1 MERSAMIRPAE
12 RFPVNITEAKPPA
25 AASPPAK
32 PRRAWEPVT
41 LAVAV
46 AVGAAAG
53 WLLPTGGGSPG
64 PDATALAAD
73 PAAPA
78 AAGIEPAAG
87 PPPR

>member
-1 MERSAMIRPAE
+1 MIRPAE
-12 RFPVNITEAKPPA
+12 RFAVKIAGAE
-25 AASPPAK
+25 SPTATLSPAK
-32 PRRAWEPVT
+32 PRKTWEPVT
-41 LAVAV
+41 LAIAV

-64 PDATALAAD
+64 PEATALAAD

>member
-1 MERSAMIRPAE
+1 MIRPAE
-12 RFPVNITEAKPPA
+12 HFTVNIAEAEPEA
-25 AASPPAK
+25 ATLSPAK

-41 LAVAV
+41 LEVAV

-64 PDATALAAD
+64 PGATTLAVS
-73 PAAPA
+73 PPAPA
-78 AAGIEPAAG
+78 PAGIEPAAG

>member
-1 MERSAMIRPAE
+1 
-12 RFPVNITEAKPPA
+12 
-25 AASPPAK
+25 
-32 PRRAWEPVT
+32 VT

-46 AVGAAAG
+46 AAGAAAG

-87 PPPR
+87 PPLR